1 VVVQGHQVQ
10 VVLQEVLVRAVVQEH
25 LVLQELVVVQGHQVQ
40 VVLQEVLVRA
50 EVQGQAAPQVPAEH
64 LPIIQVFQQIV
75 LV

>member
-1 VVVQGHQVQ
+1 
-10 VVLQEVLVRAVVQEH
+10 
-25 LVLQELVVVQGHQVQ
+25 VVVQGHQVQ

-64 LPIIQVFQQIV
+64 LLIIQVFQQIV